1 MSDCDVLIAGSG
13 AAGLT
18 CAIRARQQGLRVL
31 LVEKAPHFGGTTAR
45 SGGWLW
51 VPGNSHARAEGI
63 ADSRDAARQYLEA
76 ELGDGF
82 RPHLIDAYLDTAP
95 EMVDFLERET
105 AVRFTL
111 GAAFADYHSDRPGAL
126 AGGRSLRALP
136 FDARLLGP
144 LAQQLSP
151 PFEENTFH
159 GMMIDFGAELKHFYG
174 ASRSLKSAAYVLH
187 RLAEYGWQ
195 RLRYGAGMRRTTGN
209 ALAAMLLTSAAQA
222 GVRMRTHTALTSLI
236 VEDGRVV
243 GAKLSAPDLQEEVR
257 PRLATVLACGGFSH
271 DTERQRLLYPHV
283 AKGSSHLSLA
293 ASGSTGDG
301 LALGA
306 SAGGTVLSQL
316 PNAAA
321 WAPVSSVPLPGGRT
335 GRFPHFFDRAKP
347 GVIAVDP
354 SGRRFVNEAS
364 SYHDF
369 VQGMFRACDGQA
381 QVFAYVIGD
390 RAALR
395 KYGLGFA
402 KPFPVPVGPYL
413 RSGYLTAAPDARSL
427 ASRIGVPAQT
437 LEQTVQTFNSHAV
450 HGEDPEFGKGSTA
463 YNRYLGDP
471 EISPNPCVRPL
482 RETLYAVKVVPGDIG
497 TFVGLETDASA
508 RVLDTRGVPVAG
520 LYAIG
525 NDMASVMAGQ
535 YPGAGITLGPAM
547 TFGYIAADCIS
558 AGARC
563 A

>member
-31 LVEKAPHFGGTTAR
+31 LVEKESHFGGTTAR

-63 ADSRDAARQYLEA
+63 ADSPDAARQYLEA
-76 ELGDGF
+76 ELGEGF
-82 RPHLIDAYLDTAP
+82 RPQLIDAYLDKAP

-136 FDARLLGP
+136 FDVRSLGT

-187 RLAEYGWQ
+187 RLAEYAWQ

-209 ALAAMLLTSAAQA
+209 ALAAMLLTSAARA
-222 GVRMRTHTALTSLI
+222 GVQMRTGTAVTSLI

-243 GAKLSAPDLQEEVR
+243 GAKLSAPDLQEVR

-271 DTERQRLLYPHV
+271 DARRQKLLYPHV
-283 AKGSSHLSLA
+283 AKGSRHLSLA

-301 LALGA
+301 LVLGA
-306 SAGGTVLSQL
+306 GAGGRVLTQL

-321 WAPVSSVPLPGGRT
+321 WAPVSSVPLPGNRT

-354 SGRRFVNEAS
+354 SGHRFVNEAS

-381 QVFAYVIGD
+381 QVFAYVICD

-395 KYGLGFA
+395 KYGLGFV
-402 KPFPVPVGPYL
+402 KPFPVPIGPYL
-413 RSGYLTAAPDARSL
+413 RSGYLIGAPDVRSL
-427 ASRIGVPAQT
+427 ASRIGVPVQT

-450 HGEDPEFGKGSTA
+450 RGDDPEFGKGGTA
-463 YNRYLGDP
+463 YNRYLGDA
-471 EISPNPCVRPL
+471 EIRPNPCVRPL
-482 RETLYAVKVVPGDIG
+482 RGKLYAVKVVPGDIG
-497 TFVGLETDASA
+497 TFAGLETDASA
-508 RVLDTRGVPVAG
+508 RVLDPRGRPVAG

-525 NDMASVMAGQ
+525 NDMASVMAGH

-558 AGARC
+558 AKRGVL
-563 A
+563 